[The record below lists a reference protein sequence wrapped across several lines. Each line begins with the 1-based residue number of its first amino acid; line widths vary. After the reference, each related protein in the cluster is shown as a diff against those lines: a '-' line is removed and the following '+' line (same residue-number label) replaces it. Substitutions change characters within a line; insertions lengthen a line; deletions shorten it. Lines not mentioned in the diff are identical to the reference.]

1 MRLSLLAVLPLIS
14 MAILS
19 ACSQPTI
26 PDSGAVPG
34 GGVGF
39 GDYNAYMRQ
48 RAAQPQQPAS
58 APQPAPGNFPATDV
72 PVGAAAVAA
81 LRPSGGFQQTQ
92 AQLSQ
97 QPLSQ
102 PMSQPMQ
109 RPASEPQPFTPTQ
122 PMIPPP
128 QAVPGQTFA
137 TGPVATEPSVLP
149 HGVSDEQDFDAVA
162 SRETIESDRQRLAQ
176 QRAQYQQI
184 RVDSVPGSGESSGP
198 NVMAYALG
206 TQHRVGEE
214 RFRRSHPL
222 RWRRWETACAQY
234 RTQDLAQEAF
244 LSAGGP
250 ERDPNHLDP
259 DGDGYACWWD
269 PQPFRD
275 AARAAA
281 SARE

>member
-19 ACSQPTI
+19 GCGQPTI

-48 RAAQPQQPAS
+48 RAAQPQQTVRA
-58 APQPAPGNFPATDV
+58 PAPAQGNASSSEV
-72 PVGAAAVAA
+72 PVGTAAVAA
-81 LRPSGGFQQTQ
+81 LRPGGGFQQTQ

-97 QPLSQ
+97 QPMQQPTSQ
-102 PMSQPMQ
+102 L
-109 RPASEPQPFTPTQ
+109 QPFTPTQ

-149 HGVSDEQDFDAVA
+149 RGVSDEQDFDAVA

-176 QRAQYQQI
+176 QRAQYQEI

-214 RFRRSHPL
+214 RYRRSHPL

>member
-1 MRLSLLAVLPLIS
+1 MRPSLLAVLPLIS
-14 MAILS
+14 MAIL
-19 ACSQPTI
+19 AGCGQPTI

-48 RAAQPQQPAS
+48 RDAQPQRPI
-58 APQPAPGNFPATDV
+58 APPMQSTNTTGEV

-81 LRPSGGFQQTQ
+81 LRPGAVFQQTQ
-92 AQLSQ
+92 TALSRPGAAQ
-97 QPLSQ
+97 QPQSAQ
-102 PMSQPMQ
+102 
-109 RPASEPQPFTPTQ
+109 PQPFVPTQ

-128 QAVPGQTFA
+128 TAVPGQTFA
-137 TGPVATEPSVLP
+137 TGPVATEPSVRP
-149 HGVSDEQDFDAVA
+149 RGVSDEQDFNAVA
-162 SRETIESDRQRLAQ
+162 SRETIESDRARLAQ
-176 QRAQYQQI
+176 QRAQYQEI
-184 RVDSVPGSGESSGP
+184 RVDSVPRSGEASGP
-198 NVMAYALG
+198 NVMAFALSAPN
-206 TQHRVGEE
+206 QVGQE
-214 RFRRSHPL
+214 RFRRNHPL
-222 RWRRWETACAQY
+222 RWRRWESACAQY

-259 DGDGYACWWD
+259 DGDGFACWWD

-281 SARE
+281 TARE